1 MHHKIPLT
9 AENIT
14 NPKVT
19 LNWENLELLCKT
31 CHDQEQERRQKRW
44 RIAPD
49 GSVMIPPG

>member
-9 AENIT
+9 AENIS

-31 CHDQEQERRQKRW
+31 CHDQEQERRKKRW
-44 RIAPD
+44 TISED
-49 GSVMIPPG
+49 GRVIL